1 MFMVNRSPL
10 LRYSIAIACVLLAT
24 LLRFLLSPLL
34 EHSAPFVTYILAVLI
49 TAWACGLGP
58 ALLAICLGA
67 IGGAFFFIPP
77 QVSLN
82 INGTANTI
90 GLVLYLSIST
100 VGTLLSHEMHRARRR
115 AEANAQTTRERQ
127 AELEQQMAELK
138 KAEEAIS
145 FQAHLLDTVEQAV
158 IATDLGGKI
167 IYWNRFA
174 ETVYGWSAAE
184 AVGRNIIEVTPA
196 DSTQEEAAEIM
207 SRLQKG
213 QSWSGELMVR
223 RQDGTNFPA
232 MITDTPIYDDERKI
246 IGVVGVSIDITE
258 RKRAEA
264 ALHAAEQHAIIEY
277 EHLLERLS
285 PLAEALG
292 TARDLHTIYR
302 ALLDFALSSMPC
314 IGIFIALYDPL
325 KNVRTAAYAWGDG
338 EEVDVSNLP
347 PMPISTDGPNSRAVK
362 TGEIIITD
370 DYLAATRGHPSVKVG
385 VDNGLLPQSSMAAPM
400 AVMGRIVG
408 TVEVQSYQLAA
419 FKPEHV
425 TAMRM
430 AANLAAVA
438 IENLR
443 LFELE
448 SNARASAE
456 ASNRLKDE
464 FLATLS
470 HELRTP
476 LTAVLGWLSLLR
488 SGKLDEDTQQQALA
502 TIERNA
508 NAQAQLI
515 EDILDVSRIIT
526 GQLRLDVRPFD
537 FSEVIDSA
545 IASVRPAAEAK
556 QIRIETMI
564 DRQASLVWGD
574 AVRLQQ
580 VVWNLISNAVK
591 FTPREGRITIQLES
605 DNSHTKIVVRDT
617 GQGINPEF
625 LPYVFDRF
633 RQADSTSTRTH
644 SGLGL
649 GLAIVRHL
657 VEMHGGQ
664 VRAESEGVGRG
675 ASFTLEL
682 PVRSERSEMGQ
693 EVVAY
698 QSGEEATGLDRPT
711 LLKDIS
717 VLVVDDEPDTRAL
730 LRHAL
735 EQCGAR
741 VTTAANASEALA
753 VLKKMRPDVLL
764 SDIGMPGEDG
774 YDLIRRVRA
783 LEPERGGRLPAI
795 ALTAYV
801 GADDRQRAISA
812 GYHAHVGK
820 PVELTKL
827 ATLVARLA
835 GRNGEHKSD
844 GKAQES

>member
-1 MFMVNRSPL
+1 MQLVNRPPL
-10 LRYSIAIACVLLAT
+10 LRYSIAVASVLLAT
-24 LLRFLLSPLL
+24 LLRFLLNPLL
-34 EHSAPFVTYILAVLI
+34 ENSAPYVTYILAVLI

-67 IGGAFFFIPP
+67 MGAVFFFVPA
-77 QVSLN
+77 QTTLN
-82 INGTANTI
+82 INGTANII

-115 AEANAQTTRERQ
+115 AETNAEIARGRQ
-127 AELEQQMAELK
+127 AELEQQMAELR

-145 FQAHLLDTVEQAV
+145 FQAHLLNTVEQAV
-158 IATDLGGKI
+158 IATDLSGKI
-167 IYWNRFA
+167 TYWNRFA
-174 ETVYGWSAAE
+174 ETLYGWSAEE
-184 AVGRNIIEVTPA
+184 AVGHNVMEITPA
-196 DSTQEEAAEIM
+196 DSTQEQAADIM
-207 SRLQKG
+207 ARLMKG
-213 QSWSGELMVR
+213 QSWSGDLMVR
-223 RQDGTNFPA
+223 RQDGTTFPA
-232 MITDTPIYDDERKI
+232 LITDTPINNEEGKI
-246 IGVVGVSIDITE
+246 IGVVGVSVDITE

-277 EHLLERLS
+277 ERLLERLS

-408 TVEVQSYQLAA
+408 TIEVQSYQLAA

-488 SGKLDEDTQQQALA
+488 SGKLDEATQRQALT

-537 FSEVIDSA
+537 LSEVIDSA
-545 IASVRPAAEAK
+545 IASVLPAADAK
-556 QIRIETMI
+556 QIQIETMI

-591 FTPREGRITIQLES
+591 FTPKDGRITIRLDRDE
-605 DNSHTKIVVRDT
+605 SHTRIVVKDT

-664 VRAESEGVGRG
+664 VRAESEGIGRG

-682 PVRSERSEMGQ
+682 PIRSERSETGQ
-693 EVVAY
+693 EVIAY
-698 QSGEEATGLDRPT
+698 QAGEEAGLDHPT

-730 LRHAL
+730 LRQAL

-741 VTTAANASEALA
+741 VTTAANAGEALA
-753 VLKKMRPDVLL
+753 ALEKMRPDVLL
-764 SDIGMPGEDG
+764 SDIGMPEENG

-783 LEPERGGRLPAI
+783 LEPERGGRLPAV

-801 GADDRQRAISA
+801 GADDRQRAINA
-812 GYHAHVGK
+812 GYHAHIGK
-820 PVELTKL
+820 PVELQKL

-835 GRNGEHKSD
+835 GRNGEHESD
-844 GKAQES
+844 GKTQER

>member
-1 MFMVNRSPL
+1 MQLVNRSPL
-10 LRYSIAIACVLLAT
+10 FRYGVALACVLLAT

-34 EHSAPFVTYILAVLI
+34 ENSAPYVTYILAVLI

-58 ALLAICLGA
+58 ALLATCLGA
-67 IGGAFFFIPP
+67 VGAVFFFVPP
-77 QVSLN
+77 QTSLN
-82 INGTANTI
+82 INGTANI
-90 GLVLYLSIST
+90 VGLILYLSIST

-127 AELEQQMAELK
+127 TELEQQMAELQ
-138 KAEEAIS
+138 KAEEAIG
-145 FQAHLLDTVEQAV
+145 FQAHLLNTVEQAV
-158 IATDLGGKI
+158 IATDLSGRI

-174 ETVYGWSAAE
+174 ETLYGWSAEE
-184 AVGRNIIEVTPA
+184 AIGHNVMEITPA
-196 DSTQEEAAEIM
+196 DSTQEQAAEIM
-207 SRLQKG
+207 ASLNEGR
-213 QSWSGELMVR
+213 SWSGEFMVR
-223 RQDGTNFPA
+223 RRDGKTFPVL
-232 MITDTPIYDDERKI
+232 MTDTPVNDEEGKI

-258 RKRAEA
+258 RKRAEE

-302 ALLDFALSSMPC
+302 ALLDFTLSSMPC
-314 IGIFIALYDPL
+314 IGIFIALYDPV

-385 VDNGLLPQSSMAAPM
+385 VDNGKLPQSSMAAPL

-408 TVEVQSYQLAA
+408 TIEVQSYQLAA

-488 SGKLDEDTQQQALA
+488 SGKLDEATQKQALA

-508 NAQAQLI
+508 NVQARLI

-526 GQLRLDVRPFD
+526 GQLRLEVRPFD
-537 FSEVIDSA
+537 LSEVIDAA
-545 IASVRPAAEAK
+545 IASARPAAEAK
-556 QIRIETMI
+556 QIQIETMI
-564 DRQASLVWGD
+564 DRKAILVWGD

-591 FTPREGRITIQLES
+591 FTPRDGRITIQLER
-605 DNSHTKIVVRDT
+605 DDTHTRILVKDT
-617 GQGINPEF
+617 GQGIDPEF

-633 RQADSTSTRTH
+633 RQEDSTSTRSH

-664 VRAESEGVGRG
+664 VRADSEGVGRG
-675 ASFTLEL
+675 ATFTLEL
-682 PVRSERSEMGQ
+682 PIRAALSENGQ

-698 QSGEEATGLDRPT
+698 QAEEIDAGLGG
-711 LLKDIS
+711 
-717 VLVVDDEPDTRAL
+717 
-730 LRHAL
+730 LR
-735 EQCGAR
+735 
-741 VTTAANASEALA
+741 TDS
-753 VLKKMRPDVLL
+753 
-764 SDIGMPGEDG
+764 
-774 YDLIRRVRA
+774 
-783 LEPERGGRLPAI
+783 
-795 ALTAYV
+795 
-801 GADDRQRAISA
+801 
-812 GYHAHVGK
+812 
-820 PVELTKL
+820 
-827 ATLVARLA
+827 
-835 GRNGEHKSD
+835 
-844 GKAQES
+844 